1 MNLSALCF
9 ASLAE
14 TRGLIQMI
22 KASKSNSVGGSGA
35 DSGNSGR
42 LRNCFRRVRRL
53 FLISILAYASL
64 IVIGVI
70 PVNRDFVSKP
80 DGIEIFVTSNAVH
93 AELILPIENSV
104 INWNEQF
111 PKTHFRQNVSA
122 ATHVA
127 IGWGDKGF
135 FLETETWDDLKL
147 STAANALWLPSS
159 TCLHVTMKSGV
170 GRGSNCRAVSLSETQ
185 YENLVTYVNNSF
197 QRNELGQVIV
207 VENESYGGNDAFYE
221 SLGTYHMLNT
231 CNSWVGRGLRE
242 AGVCVGWMTSLPKTV
257 FLYLPKQ

>member
-1 MNLSALCF
+1 MI
-9 ASLAE
+9 E
-14 TRGLIQMI
+14 T
-22 KASKSNSVGGSGA
+22 SKYNSVVGSGTDTA
-35 DSGNSGR
+35 DCGW
-42 LRNCFRRVRRL
+42 LRRFCRHARCT
-53 FLISILAYASL
+53 FLVSVLAYAFL
-64 IVIGVI
+64 IVIGLI
-70 PVNRDFVSKP
+70 PVNRDFVPTP
-80 DGIEIFVTSNAVH
+80 DGIKIFVTSNAVH
-93 AELILPIENSV
+93 AELILPIKNFV

-111 PKTHFRQNVSA
+111 PQSHFRQNVSA

-159 TCLHVTMKSGV
+159 TCLHVTMKSV
-170 GRGSNCRAVSLSETQ
+170 VARGSNCRMVSVSETQ
-185 YENLVTYVNNSF
+185 YQNLVASINNSF
-197 QRNELGQVIV
+197 QRNELGQVII
-207 VENESYGGNDAFYE
+207 VENQSYGGNDAFYE

-231 CNSWVGRGLRE
+231 CNSWVGRGLKE

>member
-1 MNLSALCF
+1 MIEESKNNNVV
-9 ASLAE
+9 ASGTDPAD
-14 TRGLIQMI
+14 
-22 KASKSNSVGGSGA
+22 GGQ
-35 DSGNSGR
+35 
-42 LRNCFRRVRRL
+42 LRKVLRRVWRT

-64 IVIGVI
+64 IVIGLI
-70 PVNRDFVSKP
+70 PVNRDFVPAS

-93 AELILPIENSV
+93 AELILPIQNSV
-104 INWNEQF
+104 INWSEQF
-111 PKTHFRQNVSA
+111 SKSHFKQNVSS

-159 TCLHVTMKSGV
+159 TCLHVTMKSAV
-170 GRGSNCRAVSLSETQ
+170 GSGPNCRAVSLSETQ
-185 YENLVTYVNNSF
+185 YQNLAAFINNSF

-207 VENESYGGNDAFYE
+207 VEGESYGGNDAFYE
-221 SLGTYHMLNT
+221 SPGTYHMLNT
-231 CNSWVGRGLRE
+231 CNSWVGRGLKE